1 RPRPAA
7 EDLLDGDGEDGQDDG
22 VATIREALRQVIR
35 EELDAAPEPSRP
47 GDSTDGAWTLEAVA
61 EVAAAEGIGA
71 IEDCLDPLGRMADD
85 PGRTPS
91 PETPRGVP
99 GPSPQALEPDS
110 EAGGDGGGQAD
121 EIGPD
126 QQDGTGRDA
135 EADLLERARAEMAA
149 E

>member
-47 GDSTDGAWTLEAVA
+47 GVSADGAWTLEAVA

-71 IEDCLDPLGRMADD
+71 IEDYLDRMGRLRDV
-85 PGRTPS
+85 PGDTPS
-91 PETPRGVP
+91 PEPSRGVP
-99 GPSPQALEPDS
+99 APSPQALEPDS
-110 EAGGDGGGQAD
+110 EAAGAGGEIGGAGGG
-121 EIGPD
+121 
-126 QQDGTGRDA
+126 
-135 EADLLERARAEMAA
+135 
-149 E
+149 